1 MITIREVT
9 SKRDAMRFIKM
20 PWLVYKNDP
29 YWIPP
34 LIFDMKNTLA
44 GPLGRKM
51 KHPFFEFGEVAFFI
65 AERDG
70 VVVGRID
77 AHINHNHN
85 KHYNTKDGFFGFFEC
100 MDDEEAAKALFA
112 KAEEWCRSKGAVRMI
127 GPMNFTI
134 YDEIG
139 ILAEGFDNE
148 PKMPIILEMYNPK
161 YYPELLAKSGYG
173 KDIDWLSF
181 LVSKDVKIPEIVGK
195 IKDRL
200 ISKGFVF
207 RCLNMKKLEQEV
219 NSVKDTINTAWSEN
233 WGHVNY
239 TDGQFDAIVE
249 ALKLIVDPR
258 FVFIVEKDGQ
268 AIACSI
274 TLPNIN
280 PSLKKMNG
288 RLFPFGW
295 WHFLRSKKH
304 ADGLRTFLF
313 GVRHEYRNRG
323 IDAVLVMD
331 TINSGHKAG
340 YDWSSCS
347 IIVENNI
354 KMIQPVLDWG
364 GKEIKRYR
372 IYTKGL

>member
-1 MITIREVT
+1 MVSIREVVT
-9 SKRDAMRFIKM
+9 KRDAMQFIKL
-20 PWLVYKNDP
+20 PWRVYKGDP
-29 YWIPP
+29 YWVAP
-34 LIFDMKNTLA
+34 LIFDMKNTLN
-44 GPLGRKM
+44 R
-51 KHPFFEFGEVAFFI
+51 KHPFFEFGEAAFFL

-70 VVVGRID
+70 IVIGRID

-85 KHYNTKDGFFGFFEC
+85 KHNNVQEGFFGFFEC
-100 MDDEEAAKALFA
+100 MNDEEAAQALFA
-112 KAEEWCRSKGAVRMI
+112 KAEEWCREKGAVRML

-139 ILAEGFDNE
+139 ILADGFDNE
-148 PKMPIILEMYNPK
+148 PKLPIILEMYNPK
-161 YYPELLAKSGYG
+161 YYVDLLARAGYA

-181 LVSKDVKIPEIVGK
+181 LVTKDVCIPEIVVK
-195 IKDRL
+195 VKQRL

-207 RCLNMKKLEQEV
+207 RCISMKNIEQEV
-219 NSVKDTINTAWSEN
+219 EAVKDVINTAWSDN

-239 TDGQFDAIVE
+239 TDAQFAAIVK

-258 FVFIVEKDGQ
+258 FVFVVEKDGQ

-288 RLFPFGW
+288 RFLPFGW
-295 WHFLRSKKH
+295 WHFLRSKKKAH
-304 ADGLRTFLF
+304 GLRTFLF
-313 GVRHEYRNRG
+313 GVRQEYRNRG
-323 IDAVLVMD
+323 IDAVLIMD
-331 TINSGHKAG
+331 TIDNARAVGHQ
-340 YDWSSCS
+340 WSSCS

-372 IYTKGL
+372 IFTKQL